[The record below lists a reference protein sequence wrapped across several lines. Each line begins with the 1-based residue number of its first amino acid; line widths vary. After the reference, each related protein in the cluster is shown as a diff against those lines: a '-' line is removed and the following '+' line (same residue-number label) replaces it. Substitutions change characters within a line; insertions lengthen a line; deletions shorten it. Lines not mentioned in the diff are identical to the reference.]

1 MNLSNTN
8 RFIMGMRKALSDLI
22 MYNQKIPKAS
32 DLQKQ
37 SKSLHLIARKALK
50 LLWLMNGCG
59 SETWFDEG
67 GYVLRNDLRIFLKN
81 KNHLFKA
88 TNGI

>member
-1 MNLSNTN
+1 MPLSNTH
-8 RFIMGMRKALSDLI
+8 RFVMGMRESISDI
-22 MYNQKIPKAS
+22 IIYKQKIPKVC

-37 SKSLHLIARKALK
+37 SNSLHLIARKALK

-59 SETWFDEG
+59 GETWFDEG

-81 KNHLFKA
+81 KHHLFKA